1 MKLFS
6 PGQWRSPASSPSRR
20 SSQDPPPSL
29 LPLQAPPPPS
39 STQAQAPGL
48 TSSIPLTVVMHP
60 LPSTPLGHSGV
71 GSTVASDVS
80 SSSSSHTGRST
91 PPPPLL
97 NNIRA
102 NDPKAFKGE
111 AALTRYLHAM
121 DQEVAGSTQTGGL
134 LADPTQATS
143 ASHTQIPTIRYSN
156 EMAKQHFS
164 FLRIIFCGRNEMG
177 AFWFIKK
184 IFPQL
189 VVGIL
194 LNLVV
199 ELCDI
204 KQTGWWAIRSDT
216 QRLHGFVGTVL
227 AFVLVFRSNASY
239 DRYYEA
245 RKTLGVIINQCR
257 EAILETCSMFA
268 PNGDAEH
275 NNLYRNEIR
284 RKLMV
289 MVAFIRQNIRE
300 SHVGFMPNSSE
311 GKTPFH
317 EGTNFIR
324 DPTRPRLCDLLTPA
338 EVEAYGKVQP
348 SARAACVASEIKG
361 IAQLLARN
369 LEYSISYYSKVSQ
382 CLQVCLD
389 AQETLYR
396 IVTTPV
402 PYPYSWILNV
412 MLVVFIYSVPFLYDS
427 YRGGSYFGTT
437 ILVLAYFGC
446 QRIAEQCENP
456 LEWDACDLD
465 VEVLTMW
472 IHDETRDISN
482 FTHSQNMGFIPSNIR
497 HAPMS
502 VPTAPAA
509 GLCPTASLSPKA
521 ESSAPT
527 KPGSPRIE
535 ASGSPKAAAAAP
547 SSSMPAAA
555 N

>member
-1 MKLFS
+1 
-6 PGQWRSPASSPSRR
+6 
-20 SSQDPPPSL
+20 
-29 LPLQAPPPPS
+29 
-39 STQAQAPGL
+39 
-48 TSSIPLTVVMHP
+48 
-60 LPSTPLGHSGV
+60 
-71 GSTVASDVS
+71 
-80 SSSSSHTGRST
+80 
-91 PPPPLL
+91 
-97 NNIRA
+97 
-102 NDPKAFKGE
+102 
-111 AALTRYLHAM
+111 LTRYLNAM
-121 DQEVAGSTQTGGL
+121 DQDEAGATQTGGL
-134 LADPTQATS
+134 LADPTQASS
-143 ASHTQIPTIRYSN
+143 ASHTQTPTIRYSS
-156 EMAKQHFS
+156 EMAKQNFS

-194 LNLVV
+194 LNLFV
-199 ELCDI
+199 ELFDI
-204 KQTGWWAIRSDT
+204 KHTGWWAIRADT
-216 QRLHGFVGTVL
+216 QRLHGFVGAVL

-268 PNGDAEH
+268 LDGDGEH

-284 RKLMV
+284 RKFMV

-317 EGTNFIR
+317 EGTNYIR

-338 EVEAYGKVQP
+338 EVEAYGNVQP

-427 YRGGSYFGTT
+427 QRGGSYFGTI

-482 FTHSQNMGFIPSNIR
+482 FTHSQNKGFIPSNIR
-497 HAPMS
+497 H
-502 VPTAPAA
+502 VPAEPVPAPAP
-509 GLCPTASLSPKA
+509 GLAPSASLSPKA
-521 ESSAPT
+521 EATAIRPAFL
-527 KPGSPRIE
+527 RAA

-547 SSSMPAAA
+547 SSSVPATS